1 MSYDLN
7 HKDFYDEVHTTIE
20 GSRKISSLIYKDIKK
35 YLIE

>member
-7 HKDFYDEVHTTIE
+7 DKDFYDEVHTTIE
-20 GSRKISSLIYKDIKK
+20 GSRKISNLIYKDIKK